1 MNVKE
6 MNMRK
11 EERSALVQRWV
22 IVTDEQG
29 NEHLEARWIV
39 EGEIGTSTTTHA
51 A

>member
-6 MNMRK
+6 MTMRID
-11 EERSALVQRWV
+11 ERTTLEQRWV

-29 NEHLEARWIV
+29 EHLEARWV
-39 EGEIGTSTTTHA
+39 VVGEVQAPTTTA